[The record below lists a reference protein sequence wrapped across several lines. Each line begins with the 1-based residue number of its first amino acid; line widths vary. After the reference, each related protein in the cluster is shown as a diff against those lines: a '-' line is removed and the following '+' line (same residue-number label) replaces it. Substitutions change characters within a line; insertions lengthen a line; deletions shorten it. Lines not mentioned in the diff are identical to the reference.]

1 MTRLCVEVLQREYGW
16 QEENVPGFD
25 VNVRMEVYAKLLERK
40 DNTMQHISLDS
51 SSFVWVR

>member
-25 VNVRMEVYAKLLERK
+25 VNVRMEVYAKLLERI
-40 DNTMQHISLDS
+40 DNTMQRISLDS